1 MNQGYNE
8 VENTVEV
15 SSIAGLMSALH
26 ETPTSRTIWYRGQS
40 NEEWS
45 LLPGL
50 ARQEN
55 GLGRESDFI
64 ARFKQNASL
73 LLPSLPRN
81 DWEWLT
87 IMQHYR
93 VPTRLL
99 DWSESPLVALYFAV
113 VPHSHSDG
121 ALWVLNPTAL
131 NRVSNIDPDYEN
143 YIPNLEDEN
152 ILNNYLPGVIQS
164 ERTSRLQPIA
174 IIGPRNTQ
182 RMQAQLGV
190 FTIMHREPIPVE
202 QVGSGGHM
210 RKLIV
215 PHGAKHELRRELT
228 LLAIDK
234 FQLFPDLQSLGDILR
249 GESDD

>member
-1 MNQGYNE
+1 M
-8 VENTVEV
+8 EV
-15 SSIAGLMSALH
+15 SRIADLISALH
-26 ETPTSRTIWYRGQS
+26 ENNSSLTYWYRGQS
-40 NEEWS
+40 DEKWS

-50 ARQEN
+50 VRQEN
-55 GLGRESDFI
+55 GLIRESDFI
-64 ARFKQNASL
+64 ARFKQNASM

-113 VPHSHSDG
+113 VPHGHSDG
-121 ALWVLNPTAL
+121 AVWVLEPTTL
-131 NRVSNIDPDYEN
+131 NRASNIVPDDEN
-143 YIPNLEDEN
+143 YIPNLEDED
-152 ILNNYLPGVIQS
+152 ILNNYLPGVIQA
-164 ERTSRLQPIA
+164 ERRSRLQPIA

-202 QVGSGGHM
+202 QVGNGEHM
-210 RKLIV
+210 RKLII
-215 PHGAKHELRRELT
+215 PHGAKHELRKELA

-249 GESDD
+249 GDSDA

>member
-1 MNQGYNE
+1 M
-8 VENTVEV
+8 ENAVTV
-15 SSIAGLMSALH
+15 SSIAGLMSVLH
-26 ETPTSRTIWYRGQS
+26 GNCSSSTYWYRGQS
-40 NEEWS
+40 DEKWK
-45 LLPGL
+45 LLPSL

-55 GLGRESDFI
+55 GLGRESDLI

-81 DWEWLT
+81 DWDWLT

-121 ALWVLNPTAL
+121 AVWVLEPTAL
-131 NRVSNIDPDYEN
+131 NRASNIAPIDEN
-143 YIPNLEDEN
+143 YIPNLEDED

-164 ERTSRLQPIA
+164 ERVSRLQPIA

-202 QVGSGGHM
+202 QVGNSEHI
-210 RKLIV
+210 RKLII
-215 PHGAKHELRRELT
+215 PHCAKNELRRELK

-249 GESDD
+249 GDPDA